1 MNETSKEIIDKIKK
15 EEIKMK
21 PKWQFILRTF
31 SIIGLAIIFFVIAL
45 YLSSFILFSFR
56 PFPLFPLIFLMIS
69 IALFEYLLKEF
80 KIVYRKPV
88 IYTLFFIIL
97 SLFIMGL
104 FLNVAHFHERIEK
117 RNFPGIRRIYSH
129 PKENTRRPIFEIK
142 LRGGL

>member
-15 EEIKMK
+15 EDIKMK
-21 PKWQFILRTF
+21 PKWQFILRSF
-31 SIIGLAIIFFVIAL
+31 SVIGLAIIFFVVAL

-56 PFPLFPLIFLMIS
+56 PFPLFPLILLMIS

-104 FLNVAHFHERIEK
+104 FLNMAHFHERMERRDI
-117 RNFPGIRRIYSH
+117 PGIRRFYLQPERTI
-129 PKENTRRPIFEIK
+129 RRPIFEIK
-142 LRGGL
+142 VKRPL